1 MTVSNITVLSLL
13 GKDVSF
19 FVLLDE
25 QKKPFFPDG
34 IQVSGTVE
42 EVIIALNGNHQILV
56 CDEFYSVF
64 EVGKLMVTSCIELVR

>member
-13 GKDVSF
+13 GKEVSF
-19 FVLLDE
+19 SVLLDD

-34 IQVSGTVE
+34 IQVDGSVE

-56 CDEFYSVF
+56 GDAFYPVSDIQKIYV
-64 EVGKLMVTSCIELVR
+64 KTCIEFS

>member
-1 MTVSNITVLSLL
+1 MTVSNTTVLSLL

-19 FVLLDE
+19 SVLLCD

-34 IQVSGTVE
+34 IHVTGTVD

-64 EVGKLMVTSCIELVR
+64 DVIDLTVTTRVELVR